1 MFNKSRC
8 VRKSK
13 TMPNAYTIPELKE
26 IAKKMAIK
34 GYNSM
39 SKEKLCAEIQKKVN
53 NNEKNVNNNEKKV
66 NNNEKNVN
74 KSNKIQKIVIKPNYY
89 HIVASRICYR
99 LQYEEGL
106 TLENL
111 WSDAVFGDDARINS
125 LGKLRHNVIDRLI
138 EKVISN
144 GLIKEIPSNNN
155 QNIKEYEKE
164 YGLATKG
171 KNYLETITDL
181 DSVVDYGVEF
191 VIKN

>member
-39 SKEKLCAEIQKKVN
+39 SKEKLCAEIQ
-53 NNEKNVNNNEKKV
+53 KKV